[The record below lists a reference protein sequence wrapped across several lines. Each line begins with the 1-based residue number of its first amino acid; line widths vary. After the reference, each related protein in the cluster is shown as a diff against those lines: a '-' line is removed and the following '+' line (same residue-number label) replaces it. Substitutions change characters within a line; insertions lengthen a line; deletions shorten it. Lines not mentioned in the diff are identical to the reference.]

1 MSRAARCDYDSD
13 PERWR
18 TNQRLVGRLLQGAD
32 VHSRV
37 GARLAEL
44 GCGDVLDI
52 GCGDGRLARALPPS
66 VAWTGCDFSPA
77 MLASAPRPVVR
88 ADAARL
94 PFRDGSFG
102 AVAALYMLYHLPR
115 PADAIAEARR
125 VLRTGGTFV
134 TCAPSRHDTPELAG
148 VVDQRDELSF
158 DAENGPE
165 QVASVF
171 ASVEVHR
178 WDRPVY
184 ELPDAD
190 SLRQYVRG
198 WALKVTGDLDSLS
211 FPLTLTKRG
220 ALIYARKE

>member
-1 MSRAARCDYDSD
+1 MTRAARCDYDSD

-32 VHSRV
+32 VHARV

-44 GCGDVLDI
+44 GCRTVLDI
-52 GCGDGRLARALPPS
+52 GCGDGRLVRGLPPS
-66 VAWTGCDFSPA
+66 VAWTGCDYSPS
-77 MLASAPRPVVR
+77 MLASAPRPAVR

-94 PFRDGSFG
+94 PFGDGAFD

-115 PADAIAEARR
+115 PVDAIAEAQR
-125 VLRTGGTFV
+125 VLRAGGIFV
-134 TCAPSRHDTPELAG
+134 ACAPSRFDTPELAG
-148 VVDQRDELSF
+148 VVGQRDDLSF

-165 QVASVF
+165 QVGAVF
-171 ASVEVHR
+171 GDVQVHR

-190 SLRQYVRG
+190 ALRQYVRG
-198 WALKVTGDLDSLS
+198 WALKVTGDLDSLG

-220 ALIYARKE
+220 AVIYARKG